1 MLKLLVTR
9 LNDEEYIEW
18 DTEYK
23 RWYTWSY
30 QDNPIEEED
39 SDSLSVCKSKEEINK
54 VILLLSLGLNR
65 NEIETILGT
74 DDESNIPS

>member
-1 MLKLLVTR
+1 MLKLIVTR

-18 DTEYK
+18 DTQYK

-30 QDNPIEEED
+30 QDYPIKYRD
-39 SDSLSVCKSKEEINK
+39 PNKVLICKSKEEINK

-74 DDESNIPS
+74 DDEKD